1 MAVTPVTKQTNDM
14 AHVKT
19 TEGYD
24 VKVPTQG
31 QANFNSV
38 GAGAGIASFLGLN
51 AGNLLN
57 GFGWGGCGNGWNR
70 NGMGYSCADIP
81 VTRYEMAMQNEMAA
95 KDSKIALLE
104 ANIFTDSKITETY
117 KELRGMIAGLQD
129 FAARQAVQNQ
139 AFSDSFRDVQKDIDY
154 KVQLEAERRSCA
166 DCKIVNYVNSTFAP
180 KLVTDF
186 AAGTT
191 SAVAQ
196 IYNPLGCGCG
206 CSGGGNIYASP
217 AQ

>member
-1 MAVTPVTKQTNDM
+1 VAVTPVTKQTNDM

-81 VTRYEMAMQNEMAA
+81 VG
-95 KDSKIALLE
+95 K
-104 ANIFTDSKITETY
+104 
-117 KELRGMIAGLQD
+117 
-129 FAARQAVQNQ
+129 
-139 AFSDSFRDVQKDIDY
+139 
-154 KVQLEAERRSCA
+154 RS
-166 DCKIVNYVNSTFAP
+166 
-180 KLVTDF
+180 
-186 AAGTT
+186 
-191 SAVAQ
+191 SAVA
-196 IYNPLGCGCG
+196 
-206 CSGGGNIYASP
+206 ASINSLFIRSFIIIVVTEIGRLYI
-217 AQ
+217 